1 MVENNHKIVTLVETP
16 GRICCHAVMQ
26 LANIYFV
33 WVGDEEGVRR
43 ETLGGV
49 AHTTTAR
56 LTKGQG
62 ERASSKMNPL

>member
-1 MVENNHKIVTLVETP
+1 MICQIRNLVENNHKIVTLVETP

-49 AHTTTAR
+49 AT
-56 LTKGQG
+56 Q
-62 ERASSKMNPL
+62 PQQD